1 MTEAFG
7 HLKAVLIVCNASP
20 VPSLEID
27 ESTCRLRTKG
37 PYNTQFSLIATN
49 SAITLDEREI
59 VREQQSSSRNP
70 DNIGDRSTRRHRWQA
85 ARLAC
90 RLELS
95 RSEYRSSIHSYAHIE
110 SSIDRKQ
117 HVSTQSAKSTD
128 TCEAECVEAVL

>member
-1 MTEAFG
+1 
-7 HLKAVLIVCNASP
+7 
-20 VPSLEID
+20 
-27 ESTCRLRTKG
+27 
-37 PYNTQFSLIATN
+37 LIATN

-128 TCEAECVEAVL
+128 TCEAGCVEAVL